1 MEDKKKKNV
10 MMENINNIDDEDY
23 IQINP
28 KLSTTVTLGLKLLE
42 LIQHTDTMMSIMM
55 ENCSPFL

>member
-1 MEDKKKKNV
+1 MMRNKN
-10 MMENINNIDDEDY
+10 NFHDEDF

-28 KLSTTVTLGLKLLE
+28 KLSTTVALGLKLLE

-55 ENCSPFL
+55 GNCSPFL

>member
-1 MEDKKKKNV
+1 
-10 MMENINNIDDEDY
+10 MMGNENNFDDEDY

-55 ENCSPFL
+55 ENCSPFLWNF